1 MKFFTI
7 PLRPDTDTHTVDPSH
22 TSFAPYLGDLLCHV
36 SYSAA
41 RGGDGACSQSGE
53 CRFEGHAARGAPPQH
68 GQVEGGAL
76 SSAEF
81 NETPPE
87 GA

>member
-1 MKFFTI
+1 M
-7 PLRPDTDTHTVDPSH
+7 
-22 TSFAPYLGDLLCHV
+22 

-53 CRFEGHAARGAPPQH
+53 CRFEEHAARGSPPQH

-87 GA
+87 GTIRNTIHYYLLLYLKYYVLVLSGTSTLLTVGC